1 MPIPRLRPD
10 ETALLVIDVQDKLVS
25 TIPDRDRLVTNCTI
39 LMRMAGE
46 LGIPLLITEHYPTG
60 LGRTVSSVNAA
71 MIDPAARIEKTRFSA
86 LVDVVDEHLLA
97 WRRPSVLICGLEAH
111 VCVLQTALDLQVTG
125 RQSFVVLDA
134 VAASQP
140 EQIAPATRRWEAAG
154 AITTGVMSAMYE
166 LLGDATHPARRACV
180 ELAKGI
186 RR

>member
-1 MPIPRLRPD
+1 MPIPRLLPD
-10 ETALLVIDVQDKLVS
+10 ETALLVIDVQDKLVA
-25 TIPDRDRLVTNCTI
+25 TIPDRERLITNCTI

-46 LGIPLLITEHYPTG
+46 LGVPTLVTEHYPTG
-60 LGRTVSSVNAA
+60 LGRTVGPVNTA
-71 MIDPAARIEKTRFSA
+71 MIDPAARIEKTKFSA
-86 LVDVVDEHLLA
+86 LVDVVDEHLIA
-97 WRRPSVLICGLEAH
+97 WRRPSVLLCGLEAN

-140 EQIAPATRRWEAAG
+140 DQIAPAARRWEAAG

-166 LLGDATHPARRACV
+166 LLADAQHPARRACV

-186 RR
+186 ER